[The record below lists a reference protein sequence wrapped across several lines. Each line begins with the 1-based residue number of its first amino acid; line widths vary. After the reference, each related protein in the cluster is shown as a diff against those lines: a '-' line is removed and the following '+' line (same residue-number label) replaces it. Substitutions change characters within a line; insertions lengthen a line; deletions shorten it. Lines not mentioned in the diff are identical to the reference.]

1 MNFRITV
8 AQTVEEA
15 VAASGEYRAGGTD
28 VQARRRSGLSSGP
41 LVDIRRLPGYES
53 VIWSHEGTATIG
65 ALVTLHRVA
74 TDEAIVRHYPGLAQA
89 AATLATPQI
98 RHAATLGG
106 SLLQR
111 TRCWYYRHPQIDCYK
126 SGVSRCPARE
136 GHNPNGV
143 VFDQGPCVY
152 PHPSTIGM
160 ALLAYEAHF
169 TTHGRP
175 PRPVATLYGDGTDPT
190 RDHLLDSDELLT
202 AVHLPP
208 PTVGEKAAYFRAT
221 ARAEAEWPIVEC
233 LVRLTLDAGKITL
246 ARVAVGGV
254 ANTPVRLRPVEAAL
268 EGLPADPAILEQA
281 AAHAAED
288 ANPLPQTRYKV
299 TFLVNT
305 VLETLER
312 ATAA

>member
-1 MNFRITV
+1 MSQRITL
-8 AQTVEEA
+8 AQSTEEA
-15 VAASGEYRAGGTD
+15 IAATGEYRAGGTD

-41 LVDIRRLPGYES
+41 LVDIRRLPGYDS
-53 VIWSHEGTATIG
+53 VTWGHDGAATIG
-65 ALVTLHRVA
+65 ALVTLHRMA
-74 TDEAIVRHYPGLAQA
+74 TDEAIALHYPGLAQA

-111 TRCWYYRHPQIDCYK
+111 TRCWSYRHPHIQCYK
-126 SGVSRCPARE
+126 SGGSRCPARE

-143 VFDQGPCVY
+143 VFDRGPCVY
-152 PHPSTIGM
+152 PHPSTVGM
-160 ALLAYEAHF
+160 ALLAYEAKF

-175 PRPVATLYGDGTDPT
+175 TRPVTALYGDGSDPA
-190 RDHLLDSDELLT
+190 RDHLLDPDELLT
-202 AVHLPP
+202 GVRLPP
-208 PTVGEKAAYFRAT
+208 PRAGEKAAYFRAM

-233 LVRLTLDAGKITL
+233 LARLVLDAGRIAV

-254 ANTPVRLRPVEAAL
+254 ANVPLRLPPVEAAL
-268 EGLPADPAILEQA
+268 EGQPSDPAVLKEA
-281 AAHAAED
+281 AARAAED
-288 ANPLPQTRYKV
+288 TNPLPQTAHKV

-312 ATAA
+312 AAAT